1 MTFGYYFIDLS
12 SLTKVAD
19 INNFLAMTLLS
30 KFYQDFLRETKAK
43 IRLKIFFQLTDNF
56 VQFVDVVEQDL
67 VTVRH
72 LENFLEKKN
81 LKKCIT
87 NFV

>member
-72 LENFLEKKN
+72 LENFLEKK
-81 LKKCIT
+81 I
-87 NFV
+87 